1 MEIWSDYVPFD
12 IILSIPFI
20 GEASIT
26 FSKQIVSII
35 KTSYNIEILPVFTS
49 SKFGDYFSLKCRT
62 PFPLS
67 SNVVYKFSCLRDAGC
82 SYIQGCH
89 YLLETW
95 KNLETLENLENGHF
109 GAKNLENGDFDQ
121 KINDKKPG
129 KLHSGFYFSQM

>member
-1 MEIWSDYVPFD
+1 MFTMSLELEHSPLLENVEIV
-12 IILSIPFI
+12 
-20 GEASIT
+20 
-26 FSKQIVSII
+26 
-35 KTSYNIEILPVFTS
+35 
-49 SKFGDYFSLKCRT
+49 RM
-62 PFPLS
+62 
-67 SNVVYKFSCLRDAGC
+67 
-82 SYIQGCH
+82 QGCH